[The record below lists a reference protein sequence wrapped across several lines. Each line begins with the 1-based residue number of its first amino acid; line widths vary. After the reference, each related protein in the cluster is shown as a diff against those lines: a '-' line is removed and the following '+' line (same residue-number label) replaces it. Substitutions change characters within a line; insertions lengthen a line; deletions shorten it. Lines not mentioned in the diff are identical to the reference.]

1 MATTT
6 NFNFNLPA
14 IGGDSDAWGTKLNNN
29 WTSLDTLLYAGG
41 DGGGTV
47 INLDGYT
54 ANAMTLTA
62 VASID
67 IDGPITEQVHEL
79 DTNGDVDVDAA
90 NGTVQTV
97 AMSGDVTIRSSLT
110 TGQFVTLRF
119 TSVGGNDDVTWPP
132 TMQWMFGIA
141 PTLEVGATNWVQI
154 WNVGGTLYGTYV
166 GYTS

>member
-67 IDGPITEQVHEL
+67 IDGPITEQVHTL
-79 DTNGDVDVDAA
+79 GTIGTVDVDAA

-97 AMSGDVTIRSSLT
+97 AMSGNVTITSSLT

-119 TSVGGNDDVTWPP
+119 TSVGGNDDVTWP
-132 TMQWMFGIA
+132 TMQWMFGSA
-141 PTLEVGATNWVQI
+141 PPLEVGATNWVQI

-166 GYTS
+166 RYTS

>member
-29 WTSLDTLLYAGG
+29 WTSLRHAAVC
-41 DGGGTV
+41 GGGGAARLL
-47 INLDGYT
+47 ILDDYT

-67 IDGPITEQVHEL
+67 IDGPITEQVHTL
-79 DTNGDVDVDAA
+79 GTSGTVDVDAA
-90 NGTVQTV
+90 NGTVQTI
-97 AMSGDVTIRSSLT
+97 AMSGDVTIESSLT
-110 TGQFVTLRF
+110 SGQFVTLRF
-119 TSVGGNDDVTWPP
+119 TSVGGNDDVTWP
-132 TMQWMFGIA
+132 TMEWMFGS
-141 PTLEVGATNWVQI
+141 PPSLEVGATNWIQI
-154 WNVGGTLYGTYV
+154 WNVGSTLYGTYL